1 MEVNIKEA
9 RGKFS
14 ALIDQVE
21 RGAEITLTRRGK
33 EVARL
38 GPPPGKA
45 KRLPRLDAF
54 RKSLKVAGDPLSK
67 AVTEARAEER
77 C

>member
-14 ALIDQVE
+14 ALINQ
-21 RGAEITLTRRGK
+21 AEQGTEIILTRRGK

-38 GPPPGKA
+38 VPSPGKA
-45 KRLPRLDAF
+45 KRLPSLETF
-54 RKSLKVAGDPLSK
+54 RKSIKVAGNPLSA
-67 AVTEARAEER
+67 AVTETREEARY
-77 C
+77 